1 MPTIVAF
8 ILVFGTIVFFHE
20 LGHFL
25 TAKLAGIV
33 VYEFALGF
41 GPRLI
46 QKKVGATVYSIR
58 VLPLGGFVKLAG
70 MDEAESEADSVD
82 ERHPGNFNN
91 KPLLVRMATIASGP
105 LMNFLLAAAILAL
118 YAALVVIPPTIISLQ
133 PGYPA
138 EQAGLM
144 LEDQVIRVNDVKV
157 RDLDHLISEI
167 ESSPGKAL
175 NLTIKRAG
183 ELIEVDVIPA
193 SEDGRGILGVGL
205 HAKTRAPLADA
216 VVQGFTQMWIFTRE
230 TVSAIAGMFTGA
242 VEPEIAGPIG
252 IYRMVGDFA
261 AHGIGSLMFLA
272 AVLNVN
278 LGLIN
283 LLPIPIL
290 DGGWLL
296 ILIVEAL
303 RGRPLKDEHRGFAQ
317 FVGLA
322 LLLMLMIL
330 ATYSDLARL
339 FS

>member
-1 MPTIVAF
+1 M
-8 ILVFGTIVFFHE
+8 FGTFVFFHE

-118 YAALVVIPPTIISLQ
+118 YAALVVIPPTIVSLQ

-193 SEDGRGILGVGL
+193 SEDGRGILGVDCTPKPGRPWR
-205 HAKTRAPLADA
+205 TRLSKVLPRCGYSHVKQSQPLP
-216 VVQGFTQMWIFTRE
+216 E
-230 TVSAIAGMFTGA
+230 CSP
-242 VEPEIAGPIG
+242 EPSNL
-252 IYRMVGDFA
+252 R
-261 AHGIGSLMFLA
+261 S
-272 AVLNVN
+272 
-278 LGLIN
+278 LGLSGSTAWWGT
-283 LLPIPIL
+283 LPPM
-290 DGGWLL
+290 
-296 ILIVEAL
+296 
-303 RGRPLKDEHRGFAQ
+303 
-317 FVGLA
+317 GLEV
-322 LLLMLMIL
+322 
-330 ATYSDLARL
+330 
-339 FS
+339 